1 MSSEINPPTPSDP
14 LSPAAPEQPTA
25 AAARP
30 FATLRVV
37 LPILAIAG
45 GIFAVVAFSMGG
57 RTKDPDRPTFVTFSA
72 YEARQVKSLYMQNCA
87 SCHGTRGQ
95 GMPRQGSNLRESEYV
110 KNHSDQQLVRF
121 LVTGRSADAHDNV
134 LGVPMPAR
142 GGNDQLDE
150 QQLRSLVGYMRFL
163 QTPAGAKELR

>member
-1 MSSEINPPTPSDP
+1 MSTEMSPQPVVQDP
-14 LSPAAPEQPTA
+14 VAPAAAPV
-25 AAARP
+25 RSHS
-30 FATLRVV
+30 TLKIVI
-37 LPILAIAG
+37 PILAIAG
-45 GIFAVVAFSMGG
+45 GIFTVVAFSMGG
-57 RTKDPDRPTFVTFSA
+57 REKDPDRPTFVTFSA

-95 GMPRQGSNLRESEYV
+95 GMPRQGTSLRESQYV

-121 LVTGRSADAHDNV
+121 LVTGRAADAHDNT